1 MYLFEM
7 FGRAIIGGLIL
18 CFCLSGYFAHALP
31 PFRQQQLNTPRL
43 QLTISPQGQL
53 VQLFD
58 KRYKRTIPVQWQTT
72 LGGCEPTVLQIEQ
85 EKSGAILLVRRFTVT
100 AKPQP
105 ADADAPPVGM
115 SCLAIEYFAPEGDDI
130 RWSVEI
136 KNESSRPWSTTVAT
150 ESRVPPDSALRF
162 WTSWGDPR
170 VDAPRPGAATPTMTE
185 AEKRALLDGNVLKAN
200 LPATDW
206 ADPLVMQPLRTRT
219 LWYGAPMY
227 DLRQG
232 NLWWNPLQARNYF
245 GVPLVALS
253 TPGGQWGVSLGF
265 SPDDIGI
272 EANLITTPGMVSFN
286 RMRNRFTPGSSV
298 KFTTYLRLH
307 EADWRAAL
315 GAYVRQ
321 FPGYFKPKNPQIHE
335 FEGTASYAWAYD
347 SLAADKLRQMSYRT
361 NWDATFGFLYMGLFL
376 PPVSAESGWLSWRG
390 EPVSF
395 RSIDEKY
402 RRFQEK
408 GFHVLSYFNVTEY
421 GNYVVG
427 RQDYVPRTDTRTLWV
442 NANKHLHEKLEP
454 ALVLNPTAPT
464 KYIYTYEKSVVMDP
478 GEPVYR
484 DLMLEQAQR
493 HLDRLSRFEG
503 FAVDRGDWLRLYNL
517 RRDDGLS
524 WFANSPARSL
534 HVSWRQLW
542 DTLGPMLHNRNK
554 VVMLNNHVKRLD
566 HLRHV
571 DGIFDEF
578 GYGGA
583 SLNANA
589 FLTVQKP
596 FIGWCANK
604 EQLGPD
610 PDAYMQR
617 YLHLGLF
624 PMAPFPANDHA
635 LLPDAETNQ
644 LFTDYGPMFDAL
656 RGKNWVLE
664 PDVVSVEGNVAK
676 VNLFTV
682 APNTYVLPITFGGKA
697 RTATVRSPKF
707 PPDAVVE
714 FRHPGSHTWQSL
726 RMQGQQLVVP
736 LYRGMA
742 LVRVTC
748 G

>member
-1 MYLFEM
+1 MSLGSM
-7 FGRAIIGGLIL
+7 CRLATVAGLLIGCWPGWA
-18 CFCLSGYFAHALP
+18 SAGASP
-31 PFRQQQLNTPRL
+31 PFRPQQLNTPRL
-43 QLTISPQGQL
+43 QLTVSPEGQV
-53 VQLFD
+53 VQLYD
-58 KRYKRTIPVQWQTT
+58 KRYKRTIPVQLQTM
-72 LGGCEPTVLQIEQ
+72 LGGCEPTVVQLEQ
-85 EKSGAILLVRRFTVT
+85 EKSGAILLVRRFVVT
-100 AKPQP
+100 AQPQP
-105 ADADAPPVGM
+105 ADADAPPAGM
-115 SCLAIEYFAPEGDDI
+115 SCLVTEYFAPDGDDI
-130 RWSVEI
+130 RWSVEA

-150 ESRVPPDSALRF
+150 EARVPPDSALRF

-170 VDAPRPGAATPTMTE
+170 PETATAGPTLTE
-185 AEKRALLDGNVLKAN
+185 ADKRALSDGNVLKVN
-200 LPATDW
+200 RPAIDW
-206 ADPLVMQPLRTRT
+206 TDPLVTQPLRTRT

-245 GVPLVALS
+245 GVPLFALS
-253 TPGGQWGVSLGF
+253 NPDGLWGVSLGF

-272 EANLITTPGMVSFN
+272 EASLVTEPGAVSFN
-286 RMRNRFTPGSSV
+286 RLRNRFAPGRSV

-307 EADWRAAL
+307 EADWRAAM

-321 FPGYFKPKNPQIHE
+321 FPGYFKPKNPRIHE
-335 FEGTASYAWAYD
+335 FEGTGSYSWAYD
-347 SLAADKLRQMSYRT
+347 SLNVDKLRQMAYRT

-376 PPVSAESGWLSWRG
+376 PPIPAESGWLSWRG

-395 RSIDEKY
+395 RLIDEKY
-402 RRFQEK
+402 RRFQTN

-427 RQDYVPRTDTRTLWV
+427 RQDYVPRPDTRALWM

-454 ALVLNPTAPT
+454 ALVLNPNAPT

-493 HLDRLSRFEG
+493 HLDRLTRFEG
-503 FAVDRGDWLRLYNL
+503 FAIDRLDWLRLYNL
-517 RRDDGLS
+517 RRDDGVS

-542 DTLGPMLHNRNK
+542 DTLGPMLHNRDK
-554 VVMLNNHVKRLD
+554 VVMINNHVKRLD
-566 HLRHV
+566 HMRHV

-596 FIGWCANK
+596 FIGWCTNK
-604 EQLGPD
+604 EQFGPN

-635 LLPDAETNQ
+635 LLPDAATDR

-664 PDVVSVEGNVAK
+664 PDVVRVEGDVAK
-676 VNLFTV
+676 VNLFSV
-682 APNTYVLPITFGGKA
+682 GAGTYVVPITFGGQA
-697 RTATVRSPKF
+697 RTATIRSVKF
-707 PPDAVVE
+707 APEAAIE

-736 LYRGMA
+736 LHRGTA
-742 LVRVTC
+742 LVRVIN
-748 G
+748 GS